1 MRLVNLL
8 PGLAGHHTTPGH
20 GLEQFLYLRGAVDK
34 LVGPELEGRVLDQ
47 LNEGYQ
53 ETPGMGPVHN
63 QSLQEDPESKRY
75 STIILTSY
83 SKQKYNF

>member
-20 GLEQFLYLRGAVDK
+20 GLEQLLYLRGAVDE

-75 STIILTSY
+75 STIILTSN